1 MDAIVG
7 LAPPLAAALVDLDG
21 TYFVQMAMFLVLYV
35 LLSQV
40 FFKPYVRRLRRRDQ
54 AGTGLR
60 EQARD
65 ALRRAK
71 EMDEDAE
78 RRLTE
83 AKQAAVL
90 ERRRL
95 AEDGIA
101 LRDAIVTRER
111 ERAQARM
118 DQELAGLE
126 AEKARFMATTDH
138 TAAEL
143 AALIDQ
149 QMQSVEAR

>member
-1 MDAIVG
+1 MDVIVG
-7 LAPPLAAALVDLDG
+7 VAPPLAAALVDLDA
-21 TYFVQMAMFLVLYV
+21 TYFVQMTMFLVLYV

-60 EQARD
+60 EQAKD
-65 ALRRAK
+65 ALRRAA
-71 EMDEDAE
+71 EMDANAE
-78 RRLTE
+78 HRLTE
-83 AKQAAVL
+83 VKQAAVL

-95 AEDGIA
+95 AEDGVA
-101 LRDAIVTRER
+101 LRDGIVAKER
-111 ERAQARM
+111 EHAQARM
-118 DQELAGLE
+118 DLELAGLE
-126 AEKARFMATTDH
+126 GEKTAFLAGADS